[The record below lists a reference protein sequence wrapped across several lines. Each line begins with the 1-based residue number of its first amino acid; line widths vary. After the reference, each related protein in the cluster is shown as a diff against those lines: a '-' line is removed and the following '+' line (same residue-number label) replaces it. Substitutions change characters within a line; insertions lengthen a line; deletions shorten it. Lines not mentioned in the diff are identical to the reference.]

1 MLTRSTSIKEVERI
15 NPVIINPLQK
25 QTVFMLRYNLYTM
38 DVDCGRNC
46 YNCRR
51 FAHITIYFRS

>member
-1 MLTRSTSIKEVERI
+1 MLTRSTSIEEVERI

-38 DVDCGRNC
+38 NVDCGRNC
-46 YNCRR
+46 YNCKR
-51 FAHITIYFRS
+51 FGHITMYFRS